1 MKYSNQRK
9 LLEWQSPARHLSAHW
24 RSKPLVRVQRPRN
37 AIRKWHAKVISYLF
51 SHLRTTT
58 ETLMIQTF
66 SRKSSTI
73 QHPPHREMTNIIS
86 TAEKAD
92 AVSVNKIHRL
102 QVNQYTPY
110 TTFLLPGGSSSRHVL
125 SSTPAPPD
133 SVGLR
138 PAD

>member
-9 LLEWQSPARHLSAHW
+9 LLEWQSPARHVSAHW

-73 QHPPHREMTNIIS
+73 PHLLLSGNAKHHFNSR
-86 TAEKAD
+86 KAD
-92 AVSVNKIHRL
+92 AVSVNKTHRL
-102 QVNQYTPY
+102 
-110 TTFLLPGGSSSRHVL
+110 
-125 SSTPAPPD
+125 
-133 SVGLR
+133 
-138 PAD
+138 